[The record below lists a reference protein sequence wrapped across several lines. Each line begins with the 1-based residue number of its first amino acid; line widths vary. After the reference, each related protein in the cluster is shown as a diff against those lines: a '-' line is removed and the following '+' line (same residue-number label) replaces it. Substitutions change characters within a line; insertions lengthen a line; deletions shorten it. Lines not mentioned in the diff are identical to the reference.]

1 MCVCVCLCVC
11 LCRCVC
17 VCVWNIWIDVK
28 LLIGLIK
35 AGEWWASL
43 ESPLN
48 EDTPSLLWYAI
59 WTQIARTCIS
69 DIATGQAQNR
79 TWTFKMDLF
88 SARFSQSDDFSFC
101 GYSDHYLCASV
112 HFRMLNSACII
123 SIWALFRLSYLHLE
137 HPEEYVAE
145 DSLLSLTNL
154 IVFAWDSVP
163 YRSYE
168 GSILV

>member
-1 MCVCVCLCVC
+1 MCVWCVF
-11 LCRCVC
+11 

-28 LLIGLIK
+28 LLIGLVK
-35 AGEWWASL
+35 AGEWWAFL

-79 TWTFKMDLF
+79 TGPIF
-88 SARFSQSDDFSFC
+88 
-101 GYSDHYLCASV
+101 GYLDHYLRSPV
-112 HFRMLNSACII
+112 HFRMLNSGCII
-123 SIWALFRLSYLHLE
+123 PFWTLFHLSYLHLG
-137 HPEEYVAE
+137 HPEEYIAE
-145 DSLLSLTNL
+145 DSLLSKTNL
-154 IVFAWDSVP
+154 IVLAWDSVP